1 MVAACDRDRAMTI
14 ETALR
19 EPAVAGRFYP
29 GDAGALRQ
37 QVAELL
43 GPAVRPEPALAL
55 VGPHAGYVYS
65 GAIAGQT
72 WARAVVP
79 RRVVMMCPN
88 HTGRGVPRSL
98 WPGGGWRLPTGVV
111 PVDEA
116 LGEALVAHC
125 GAAPDRAA
133 HLHEHAL
140 EVHLPFALARQ
151 PELRIAALCLGGL
164 SHPESREVGEGL
176 AMVVRESD
184 EPVLVVAS
192 TDMSHYIAADEAAA
206 LDGMALARI
215 QALDPEGLHRTV
227 RSHRISM
234 CGVLPTTVALFAARA
249 LGATQAELVRYGNS
263 GERSGDYT
271 KVVGYAGMLVR

>member
-1 MVAACDRDRAMTI
+1 MT
-14 ETALR
+14 TNATPR

-29 GDAGALRQ
+29 GEAGALRQ

-43 GPAVRPEPALAL
+43 GPAVEPRPALAL

-72 WARAVVP
+72 WARVVVP
-79 RRVVMMCPN
+79 RRVVLMCPN

-98 WPGGGWRLPTGVV
+98 WPGGSWRLPTGMV
-111 PVDEA
+111 PIDEA
-116 LGEALVAHC
+116 LGEAIVAHC
-125 GAAPDRAA
+125 GAEPDRAA
-133 HLHEHAL
+133 HLSEHAL

-151 PELRIAALCLGGL
+151 PELRIAALCLAGL
-164 SHPESREVGEGL
+164 SLPECREVGEGL
-176 AMVVRESD
+176 AEVVRESGD
-184 EPVLVVAS
+184 EPVLLVAS
-192 TDMSHYIAADEAAA
+192 TDMSHYISADEAAE

-215 QALDPEGLHRTV
+215 QALDPEGLYRTV

-249 LGATQAELVRYGNS
+249 LGATEAELVRYGNS
-263 GERSGDYT
+263 GERSGDHAQ
-271 KVVGYAGMLVR
+271 VVGYAGVLVR

>member
-1 MVAACDRDRAMTI
+1 M
-14 ETALR
+14 ALR

-29 GDAGALRQ
+29 GDADGLRRE
-37 QVAELL
+37 VARLL
-43 GPAVRPEPALAL
+43 GPAVVARPALAL

-65 GAIAGQT
+65 GAILGQT
-72 WARAVVP
+72 WARVAVP
-79 RRVVMMCPN
+79 PRVVLMCPN

-116 LGEALVAHC
+116 LGEALVQRC
-125 GAAPDRAA
+125 GARLDRAA

-151 PELRIAALCLGGL
+151 PDLRIAALCLAGL
-164 SHPESREVGEGL
+164 ELEECREVGEGL
-176 AMVVRESD
+176 AEVVRGSD
-184 EPVLVVAS
+184 EPVLLVAS
-192 TDMSHYIAADEAAA
+192 TDMSHYIPAAEAAV
-206 LDGMALARI
+206 LDGMALACM
-215 QALDPEGLHRTV
+215 QALDPEGLYRTV
-227 RSHRISM
+227 RGHRISM

-249 LGATQAELVRYGNS
+249 LGASEAELVRYGHS
-263 GERSGDYT
+263 GERSGDHA

>member
-1 MVAACDRDRAMTI
+1 MDA
-14 ETALR
+14 ALR

-29 GDAGALRQ
+29 GRADALQQ

-43 GPAVRPEPALAL
+43 GPAVEPRPALAL

-72 WARAVVP
+72 WARVAVP
-79 RRVVMMCPN
+79 ERVILMCPN
-88 HTGRGVPRSL
+88 HTGHGVPRSL

-116 LGEALVAHC
+116 LGEAIREHC
-125 GAAPDRAA
+125 GAEPDRAA

-151 PELRIAALCLGGL
+151 PRLRIAALCLAGL
-164 SHPESREVGEGL
+164 SLAECQEVGEGL
-176 AMVVRESD
+176 AEVVRESGE
-184 EPVLVVAS
+184 EPVLLVAS
-192 TDMSHYIAADEAAA
+192 TDMSHYISADDAAA
-206 LDGMALARI
+206 LDGMALERI
-215 QALDPEGLHRTV
+215 QALDPEGLYRTV

-249 LGATQAELVRYGNS
+249 LGAREAELVRYGNS
-263 GERSGDYT
+263 GEQSGDYER
-271 KVVGYAGMLVR
+271 VVGYAGVLVR

>member
-1 MVAACDRDRAMTI
+1 MDA
-14 ETALR
+14 ALR

-29 GDAGALRQ
+29 GRAEALQQ
-37 QVAELL
+37 QVTELL
-43 GPAVRPEPALAL
+43 GPVVEPRPALAL

-72 WARAVVP
+72 WARVVVP
-79 RRVVMMCPN
+79 ERVVLMCPN
-88 HTGRGVPRSL
+88 HTGHGVPRSL

-116 LGEALVAHC
+116 LGEAIRARC
-125 GAAPDRAA
+125 GAKPDRAA

-151 PELRIAALCLGGL
+151 PRLRIAALCLGGL
-164 SHPESREVGEGL
+164 SLAECQEVGEGL
-176 AMVVRESD
+176 AEVVRESGD
-184 EPVLVVAS
+184 EPVLLVAS
-192 TDMSHYIAADEAAA
+192 TDMSHYISADEAAA
-206 LDGMALARI
+206 LDGMALERI
-215 QALDPEGLHRTV
+215 QALDPEGLFRTV

-249 LGATQAELVRYGNS
+249 LGASEAELVRYGHS
-263 GERSGDYT
+263 GERSGDYDR
-271 KVVGYAGMLVR
+271 VVGYAGVLVR